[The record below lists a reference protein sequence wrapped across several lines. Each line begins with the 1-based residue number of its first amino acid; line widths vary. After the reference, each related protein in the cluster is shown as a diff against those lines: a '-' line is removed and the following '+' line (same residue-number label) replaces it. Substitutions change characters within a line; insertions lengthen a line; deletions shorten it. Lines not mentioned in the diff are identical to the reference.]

1 MKVYTAAGSTLELDG
16 KLGQG
21 GEGQVLGMV
30 GFPNRV
36 AKVYLSDA
44 PAHQRKVE
52 AMASIWPRVEQ
63 LPDLEGVAWP
73 MAALYSDPG
82 RRQLVGFGMRRM
94 EVRGTFA
101 QLHQYPPGAGA
112 TLSHREKALAVA
124 DLCRT
129 VEALHDLGQVV
140 GDLNDSN
147 VVLLTNGR
155 VGLVDV
161 DSFHACVTGVTY
173 RCDVCMSGYMAPELI
188 GAVRGTDFAHCPN
201 KTFTPET
208 DNFSLAVHAFRM
220 LMNGAHPFH
229 CAALPTA
236 HGSVPAPLP
245 LEKRVERGETPFLKH
260 VAGATTAPFAP
271 SYDALPG
278 YLRAAFQRAFV
289 DGARKPS
296 ARPTGA
302 EWAALLE
309 RYSHELVTCRVDK
322 THAYHQ
328 GLRAC
333 PYCEADHAAMS
344 RALAPAGAWSG
355 SGGGAPRVAPSLRKP
370 VATPMPAGTAVAAV
384 ASATGGAPTVLT
396 GQSKLGYWL
405 GLLVGAAALAL
416 WLAGPS
422 GPAMT
427 WLQDLWGE
435 VPDFVG
441 PTLGIALGLGA
452 LCGGWFWNDG
462 RTLESQLK
470 AAALG
475 VVCCGVVL
483 AFLALGAAALDDPDA
498 LVLMAAMGFF
508 IWCLVRHPRLAIALI
523 VLGLLT
529 AFLDALKRE
538 RRHVPS
544 AASAHVL

>member
-101 QLHQYPPGAGA
+101 QLYQYPPGAGA

-416 WLAGPS
+416 WLTGPS
-422 GPAMT
+422 GPAMA
-427 WLQDLWGE
+427 WLQDLWSE

-452 LCGGWFWNDG
+452 LCGGWFWNDD
-462 RTLESQLK
+462 RTLGSQLK

-475 VVCCGVVL
+475 LACCGVVL

-508 IWCLVRHPRLAIALI
+508 IWCLVRHPRPAIALI

-529 AFLDALKRE
+529 AFLDAL
-538 RRHVPS
+538 
-544 AASAHVL
+544 

>member
-101 QLHQYPPGAGA
+101 QLYQYPPGAGA

-416 WLAGPS
+416 WLTGPS
-422 GPAMT
+422 GPAMA
-427 WLQDLWGE
+427 WLQDLWSE

-452 LCGGWFWNDG
+452 LCGGWFWNDD

-475 VVCCGVVL
+475 LACCGVVL

-529 AFLDALKRE
+529 AFLDAL
-538 RRHVPS
+538 
-544 AASAHVL
+544 